1 MGQENNVAWNG
12 LSLKISDP
20 RGLKKEKKS
29 KKSVI
34 SNVRK

>member
-20 RGLKKEKKS
+20 RGLKKEKS